1 MKRLTRRGPTFLP
14 RRRFAKDAQ
23 PRVAVLGGGVAG
35 MTVAHE
41 LGERDF
47 RVEVYEATP
56 STIGGKAA
64 SQTIAGTGSGGRR
77 DLPGEH
83 GFRFFPSFYRHV
95 IDTMDRIPVD
105 GGRQAVS
112 NSLIESQMMAMAEGK
127 GKLFV
132 FERDKVDNPQ
142 ELRYLVDT
150 IERFFARTGVPPMDM
165 VRFAKTMWRFM
176 TSCEQR
182 RLAELETTSF
192 WDFVQGESYSE
203 QFQKYLETP
212 RFMVAMD
219 PRKGSARTI
228 GTKAIQ
234 ILLDFARNGTRTD
247 AVLDGPTTDR
257 WLIPWFKYLGS
268 LGVDYQFG
276 KAATALEIGND
287 RKIKGVKM
295 SDGSTVTADYYV
307 LCVPL
312 DKVGAL
318 LSDRIVQAE
327 PFLDKV
333 RQLSVEA
340 TSWMVGFQFYL
351 KEKTPIC
358 NGHVAYPDSFW
369 SLSSVSQGQ
378 FWSEDVQQ
386 TYGDGSVVDILS
398 VDVSAWDE
406 IAPRINKCAQDC
418 TRDELI
424 EEVICQLEDGLA
436 DKFDRKNIV
445 RVHVDANIE
454 FPEGGGRVINRT
466 PLLVHPPGSWFKRPS
481 AELAGIDNLF
491 LASDYVKTNTDLA
504 SMEGANEAARRA
516 VNGILRREGYAENRD
531 CLIFS
536 MEEESGA
543 AVEAL
548 KRIDRIAFLGEK
560 AHALGLVDRALSVM
574 GSVSSF
580 SKRAQS
586 RDVPRSIQEM
596 RELEESGRR
605 MVQRRDQ

>member
-1 MKRLTRRGPTFLP
+1 MKRTRRGPNYLP
-14 RRRFAKDAQ
+14 RRPFKSKTK
-23 PRVAVLGGGVAG
+23 RVAVLGGGVAG

-47 RVEVYEATP
+47 EVEVYEATP
-56 STIGGKAA
+56 HTFGGKAA
-64 SQTIAGTGSGGRR
+64 SQTVAATGKGRRR

-112 NSLIESQMMAMAEGK
+112 NSLRESEKMAMAEGP
-127 GKLFV
+127 GRLFI
-132 FERDKVDNPQ
+132 FDRDDPDSPQ
-142 ELRYLVDT
+142 EFQYLIDT
-150 IERFFARTGVPPMDM
+150 VNRFFERTGVPKMDM
-165 VRFAKTMWRFM
+165 IRFAKTMWRYM

-182 RLAELETTSF
+182 RLAEFETMSF
-192 WDFVQGESYSE
+192 WNFVQGDSYSE
-203 QFQKYLETP
+203 QFQKYIETP

-219 PRKGSARTI
+219 PKKGSARTI

-234 ILLDFARNGTRTD
+234 ILLDFARNGSRTD

-257 WLIPWFKYLGS
+257 WLRPWLEHIEH
-268 LGVDYQFG
+268 LGVKYHFN
-276 KAATALEIGND
+276 KRVTEIEIGSD
-287 RKIKGVKM
+287 RKITGVKLA
-295 SDGSTVTADYYV
+295 DGSTVQADYYV

-312 DKVGAL
+312 DKVGDL
-318 LSDRIVQAE
+318 LNDRIVQAE
-327 PFLDKV
+327 PSLRKV
-333 RQLSVEA
+333 KELAREA

-351 KEKTPIC
+351 SKETPIC
-358 NGHVAYPDSFW
+358 KGHVAFPDSYW

-378 FWSEDVQQ
+378 FWTESVKE

-398 VDVSAWDE
+398 VDVSTWDE
-406 IAPRINKCAQDC
+406 PAPRIKKCANEC

-424 EEVICQLEDGLA
+424 EEVLCQLEDGLA
-436 DKFDRKNIV
+436 DKFDRRNV
-445 RVHVDANIE
+445 LSVNVDANIE
-454 FPEGGGRVINRT
+454 FPEPGKVVNRT

-481 AELAGIDNLF
+481 AELSGIENLF

-516 VNGILRREGYAENRD
+516 VNAILRKEGYAENRD

-548 KRIDRIAFLGEK
+548 KRIDRIAFLGQK
-560 AHALGLVDRALSVM
+560 AQALGMVDRALNVM
-574 GSVSSF
+574 GNVSTYNSQ
-580 SKRAQS
+580 AQS
-586 RDVPRSIQEM
+586 NEIPRSIDEM
-596 RELEESGRR
+596 RALEESGHR

>member
-1 MKRLTRRGPTFLP
+1 MKRTRRGANFLP
-14 RRRFAKDAQ
+14 RRRFAKEEQ

-47 RVEVYEATP
+47 KVDVYEATP
-56 STIGGKAA
+56 HTFGGKAA
-64 SQTIAGTGSGGRR
+64 SQTLAGTGKEGRR

-105 GGRQAVS
+105 NGRQAVS
-112 NSLIESQMMAMAEGK
+112 NSLKESEMMAMAEGQ

-132 FERDKVDNPQ
+132 FEREVADTPQ
-142 ELRYLVDT
+142 ELRYLIDT
-150 IERFFARTGVPPMDM
+150 IERFFARTGTPVVDM
-165 VRFAKTMWRFM
+165 VRFAKQMWRFM
-176 TSCEQR
+176 TSCDQR
-182 RLAELETTSF
+182 RLAEFESMSF
-192 WDFVQGESYSE
+192 WDFVQGDSYSPH
-203 QFQKYLETP
+203 FQKYIETP

-234 ILLDFARNGTRTD
+234 ILLDFMRNGTRTD
-247 AVLDGPTTDR
+247 AVLDGPTTER
-257 WLIPWFKYLGS
+257 WLIPWFDYLTKS
-268 LGVDYQFG
+268 LGVAYHFN
-276 KAATALEIGND
+276 KAVTELDIGSD
-287 RKIKGVKM
+287 RKIKGVKL

-318 LSDRIVQAE
+318 LSDRIVEAE
-327 PFLDKV
+327 PFLKRV

-351 KEKTPIC
+351 NKKTPIC
-358 NGHVAYPDSFW
+358 NGHVAYPISDW

-386 TYGDGSVVDILS
+386 TYGDGNVVDILS

-406 IAPRINKCAQDC
+406 ISPRNNKCAQDC
-418 TRDELI
+418 TKEELI
-424 EEVICQLEDGLA
+424 EEVICQLEEGLA
-436 DKFDRKNIV
+436 DQFDRKSIV
-445 RVHVDANIE
+445 RVHVDSNIE

-481 AELAGIDNLF
+481 AELSGIENLF

-516 VNGILRREGYAENRD
+516 VNGILRKEGYAENRD

-543 AVEAL
+543 AVDAL
-548 KRIDRIAFLGEK
+548 KRIDRVAFLGQK
-560 AHALGLVDRALSVM
+560 AHALGMVDRALNVM

-580 SKRAQS
+580 TTQTQS
-586 RDVPRSIQEM
+586 RDVPRSIQAM
-596 RELEESGRR
+596 RDLEESGRR
-605 MVQRRDQ
+605 MVRIGGK